1 MMSITILRRS
11 ITAAVVL
18 GLVSLVGVVQ
28 AQEEPTAVAKL
39 TALLADAHTIDA
51 DFTQLTLDSSGVR
64 IQESRGHMSLKRP
77 GKFTWHTQEPMQQEL
92 VSDGKTVWL
101 YDPDLMQVTIQKLD
115 ERMTHTP
122 ALLLSGDM
130 AQIEESFF
138 VEYQQNR
145 SIVDFVLTPKAKD
158 TLFDRLRLSFRDGLI
173 NDMQLEDAVGQK
185 TNLYFF
191 DLKMNTAMDDALFRF
206 NVPKGV
212 DVIEE

>member
-1 MMSITILRRS
+1 MMNIASVKRS
-11 ITAAVVL
+11 LTAALL
-18 GLVSLVGVVQ
+18 GLIFLVGIAQ
-28 AQEEPTAVAKL
+28 AQEQPTAVAKL

-51 DFTQLTLDSSGVR
+51 DFTQLTLDGSGVR
-64 IQESRGHMSLKRP
+64 IQEARGHMSLKRP
-77 GKFTWHTQEPMQQEL
+77 GKFTWHTEEPMQQEL

-101 YDPDLMQVTIQKLD
+101 YDPDLMQVTIQTLD

-191 DLKMNTAMDDALFRF
+191 DLKMNTAMDDSLFQF
-206 NVPKGV
+206 NVPEGV

>member
-1 MMSITILRRS
+1 MNIANLRRS
-11 ITAAVVL
+11 LTAAL
-18 GLVSLVGVVQ
+18 FGLILFVGVTH
-28 AQEEPTAVAKL
+28 AQEQQTAVEKL

-64 IQESRGHMSLKRP
+64 IQETLGHMSLKRP

-101 YDPDLMQVTIQKLD
+101 YDPDLMQVTVQKLD

-130 AQIEESFF
+130 AQIEESFV
-138 VEYQQNR
+138 VEFQQNR
-145 SIVDFVLTPKAKD
+145 SVVDFVLTPKAKD

-185 TNLYFF
+185 TTLYFF
-191 DLKMNTAMDDALFRF
+191 SLKMNTEMDDSLFQF
-206 NVPKGV
+206 SVPEGV

>member
-1 MMSITILRRS
+1 MNIANLRRS
-11 ITAAVVL
+11 LTTAAL
-18 GLVSLVGVVQ
+18 FGLVSFVGVTH
-28 AQEEPTAVAKL
+28 AQEQQTAVEKL

-51 DFTQLTLDSSGVR
+51 DFTQLTLDSNGVR
-64 IQESRGHMSLKRP
+64 IQETLGHMSLKRP

-101 YDPDLMQVTIQKLD
+101 YDPDLMQVTVQKLD

-130 AQIEESFF
+130 AQIEESFV
-138 VEYQQNR
+138 VEFQQNR
-145 SIVDFVLTPKAKD
+145 SVVDFVLTPKAKD

-185 TNLYFF
+185 TTLYFF
-191 DLKMNTAMDDALFRF
+191 SLKMNTEMDDSLFQF
-206 NVPKGV
+206 SVPEGV